1 MEHEPDELQLLTL
14 QLVKATER
22 NKDLQT
28 QLAAT
33 QEEVRRAKISIEKLT
48 FHISEQEKKSS
59 QYQELAYTSKKS
71 QEQKWEIERNLEEQ
85 KAKFRAQQTEYAKLE
100 SELDEKKQQQEQQ
113 ERVIQFLRERS
124 EEFNLEAKQ
133 LKEDYQSSLETIM
146 QLREELSKQDAE
158 QRDNQQRLE
167 KSAREKSEL
176 EEELQLVV
184 RQLENI
190 KQALEET
197 QNLTQDQKIQLEENL
212 RLKSQLDEQTR
223 AWEQT
228 QHEIQTIRQSLVRT
242 LKDSKKLE
250 IQFQEV
256 LNERISLS
264 NRAAQLQNL
273 LDLQIDQTRMC
284 QEQILEAQQRETR
297 AKLEFEQKIQS
308 MENDHRIQ
316 VDRLTAQISESGES
330 LAQLTAKYQEMELD
344 LLQSKEQAIAE
355 LSEEYDKAMNTLNE
369 ELSKTK
375 REYHEMR
382 ADFHQSTQVREE
394 LRQEIQSLSHQLNT
408 AQSDANE
415 KENELRIS
423 QQHLAKK
430 VKEVT
435 LLQDKIDVQQQRLDE
450 ISRSLAASEQK
461 NIDLEK
467 VIADEQNRLSLFHEQ
482 LTENIKASE
491 AKAAKVEE
499 KYMDLHQKWAA
510 TEARNRELEKLA
522 DRHMQMQNQMQQ
534 FFGGFTL
541 PSSPMKP
548 MQNNNE
554 LLISAPM
561 LETTPSP
568 TAPKEEEEKEG
579 QITFQHLLQPM
590 KGNARIK
597 SNLFD

>member
-22 NKDLQT
+22 NKELQS

-48 FHISEQEKKSS
+48 LHISEQEKKAS
-59 QYQELAYTSKKS
+59 QYQDLAYTSKKS
-71 QEQKWEIERNLEEQ
+71 QEQKWEIERALEEQ
-85 KAKFRAQQTEYAKLE
+85 KAKFRQQQSEYSQLQTA
-100 SELDEKKQQQEQQ
+100 LDEKKQQQEQQ

-133 LKEDYQSSLETIM
+133 LKEDYQGALETIM
-146 QLREELSKQDAE
+146 QLREELSRQESAQKE
-158 QRDNQQRLE
+158 NLHRIE
-167 KSAREKSEL
+167 KNTREKSEL
-176 EEELQLVV
+176 EDELQLVM
-184 RQLENI
+184 RQLENL

-212 RLKSQLDEQTR
+212 RLKSQLEEQTK

-228 QHEIQTIRQSLVRT
+228 QHEIQTIRQSLIRT

-264 NRAAQLQNL
+264 NRAAQLQNM
-273 LDLQIDQTRMC
+273 LDLQIDQNKMC
-284 QEQILEAQQRETR
+284 QEQLLEAQQRETR
-297 AKLEFEQKIQS
+297 AKIEFEQQIQM
-308 MENDHRIQ
+308 MENDHRS
-316 VDRLTAQISESGES
+316 RLDSLALQLTESGDN
-330 LAQLTAKYQEMELD
+330 LAQMTAKYQEMELD
-344 LLQSKEQAIAE
+344 LLQSKEQAVAE
-355 LSEEYDKAMNTLNE
+355 LTEEYEKAMNTLNE

-375 REYHEMR
+375 REYYEMR

-394 LRQEIQSLSHQLNT
+394 LKQEIQNLSHQLNT

-435 LLQDKIDVQQQRLDE
+435 LLQDKIDVQQQRLE
-450 ISRSLAASEQK
+450 ELSRSLAASEQK

-467 VIADEQNRLSLFHEQ
+467 VINDEQNRLSLFHEQ

-491 AKAAKVEE
+491 AKAAKIEE

-522 DRHMQMQNQMQQ
+522 DRHIQMQNQMQQ

-541 PSSPMKP
+541 PSSPAKP
-548 MQNNNE
+548 TQNSSE
-554 LLISAPM
+554 FLIGSPILEAPV
-561 LETTPSP
+561 SS
-568 TAPKEEEEKEG
+568 PKEEEEKES
-579 QITFQHLLQPM
+579 QITFHHLLQPM